1 MVIVIFLWRIFKN
14 YINVDEDDQIIW
26 MNFKWNHIILIALID
41 LTYFLQKILIYLYK
55 KIINLKNF
63 NLNFI
68 KINITKKAWN
78 KSILLCILCLI

>member
-68 KINITKKAWN
+68 KINITKKAI